1 MEKRFEIVE
10 NEGAL
15 KGISIIVDKETGV
28 NYLMAKF
35 GNAGGLCP
43 LLDKDG
49 KPIITRQ

>member
-15 KGISIIVDKETGV
+15 KGVCIIVDRETGV

-35 GNAGGLCP
+35 GAAGGLCP
-43 LLDKDG
+43 LVDKDG
-49 KPIITRQ
+49 KPIVTK